1 MGVIELGTAT
11 GSCHVSS
18 RGASL
23 AVLQTVHIRY
33 NTVSPI
39 HNGRGLGGGDLCD
52 VVSSEDVTY
61 G

>member
-33 NTVSPI
+33 NTPSDQLTM
-39 HNGRGLGGGDLCD
+39 GRGVGKTF
-52 VVSSEDVTY
+52 VT
-61 G
+61 